1 MRSKATPPLQ
11 ALSPKLVPTLLA
23 VLLTFGLAT
32 SCGGDAESSTD
43 EAAGDVATG
52 VTLELDLGES
62 NAMASCLPVDAAT
75 LSQMAPAFQG
85 TVTAV
90 EGETITLDVDTWYA
104 GVEEADTVQ
113 LHAEQGLEALIG
125 GIDFQVGEAVSHHR
139 CQQHH
144 QLLRLQRS
152 GRSRRSRRCSMRPS
166 QADLRRYTSS
176 LIALVAAWRAAPPS
190 TANVW
195 PVT

>member
-125 GIDFQVGEAVSHHR
+125 GIDFQVGEPYLITAANGTINY
-139 CQQHH
+139 CGY
-144 QLLRLQRS
+144 S
-152 GRSRRSRRCSMRPS
+152 GP
-166 QADLRRYTSS
+166 ADPTLT
-176 LIALVAAWRAAPPS
+176 ALFDEAFAG
-190 TANVW
+190 
-195 PVT
+195 